1 MIPFKTRIKSG
12 VVQRLEVIESL
23 SFQGQELTPGA
34 ATDEKA
40 KISAND
46 TTAGYLNGKLVA
58 GSGIVLTENNNG
70 GNETL
75 TISANA
81 VDLDVKVSV
90 SANDT
95 TAGYLNGK
103 LVAGTGIVFTE
114 NNNGGDET
122 LTLTLGSHT
131 HAASDITSGII
142 ATARLATGT
151 ANSTAYLRGDQTW
164 QTLANAAV
172 TSFNGQTG
180 AVTAGVEQTYTTAC
194 LDAEN
199 SNLTTNV
206 VRVTIPGGT
215 GAPGAYSLVHV
226 DFLYHTRNLSGSNI
240 LLSAGLLVNGTSI
253 ATSTN
258 TVFTGNNYYGR
269 VRQWFLW
276 DNNNNVIRTVSPGQN
291 AIERNVAGP
300 TYIDNTAAYW
310 SFDSFPTVT
319 LPNTSFD
326 IAFTA
331 TWNSASPSAFVRI
344 LNARAYRQPGQT
356 T

>member
-151 ANSTAYLRGDQTW
+151 ANSTTYLRGDQTW
-164 QTLANAAV
+164 QTVAAGD
-172 TSFNGQTG
+172 T
-180 AVTAGVEQTYTTAC
+180 TYAMTIQ
-194 LDAEN
+194 DAEN
-199 SNLTTNV
+199 TNAVRNLVSFTVPANTIANGEIVRIDIYYESYNMSGIQYNFTTSTVIGGSILTSNVASIAGGTNGRYGIAHFFFIRQGTQLGTISSLINDPYRAQEFANPTMFAGGGLNVYDTRNFSYLSPNFTTSLTFAVTGQWSTGNASAY
-206 VRVTIPGGT
+206 VRV
-215 GAPGAYSLVHV
+215 
-226 DFLYHTRNLSGSNI
+226 
-240 LLSAGLLVNGTSI
+240 
-253 ATSTN
+253 
-258 TVFTGNNYYGR
+258 
-269 VRQWFLW
+269 
-276 DNNNNVIRTVSPGQN
+276 
-291 AIERNVAGP
+291 
-300 TYIDNTAAYW
+300 
-310 SFDSFPTVT
+310 
-319 LPNTSFD
+319 
-326 IAFTA
+326 
-331 TWNSASPSAFVRI
+331 
-344 LNARAYRQPGQT
+344 LNARAYKLAGQQT
-356 T
+356 